1 MRITFLS
8 MCDVYVYVTYIGYHL
23 ANDCADALT
32 RRCTYVYIYL
42 YILYYIY
49 IYYIYIYVYKFLHLG
64 SPLLMNVYKREIKGK
79 ELPRAVADRIAI
91 ASNRNLRKA
100 LLMLESCYVRHG
112 HLEEGVEP
120 VMAGLLLLRLSATI
134 KVYINRYSIDM
145 YMCMY
150 V

>member
-1 MRITFLS
+1 MY
-8 MCDVYVYVTYIGYHL
+8 D
-23 ANDCADALT
+23 
-32 RRCTYVYIYL
+32 
-42 YILYYIY
+42 
-49 IYYIYIYVYKFLHLG
+49 IYVCKFLHLG

-79 ELPRAVADRIAI
+79 ELPRAVADRIAT

-134 KVYINRYSIDM
+134 YVYINRYSIDM

-150 V
+150 VNTYMCICIYTYIGIYLYIYIYDI